1 MRITKEERDIFVD
14 SIATCDPNAKVWL
27 FGSRVD
33 DSKRGGDIDLA
44 ILSRTIGREE
54 LRKIRRDIMD
64 RIGEQHLDIIASSDG
79 RDAFFRLAV
88 EGGVPLYANDRP

>member
-1 MRITKEERDIFVD
+1 MRITKEEREIVVD
-14 SIATCDPNAKVWL
+14 SIATCDPDAKVWL

-44 ILSRTIGREE
+44 ILSRAIGRDE
-54 LRKIRRDIMD
+54 LRKIRRRIVD
-64 RIGEQHLDIIASSDG
+64 RIGEQHLDIIASPDG

-88 EGGVPLYANDRP
+88 EGGVPLDANDGP